1 MPWAWSYYCYTEKVL
16 LLSIITI
23 DTIRNVKSTLLP
35 APDAGMRD
43 LSKLT
48 EGEQVALLIAQA
60 HEEALID
67 QRAGLDFTIPGKI
80 VPNHFC

>member
-1 MPWAWSYYCYTEKVL
+1 
-16 LLSIITI
+16 
-23 DTIRNVKSTLLP
+23 
-35 APDAGMRD
+35 MRD
-43 LSKLT
+43 LSQLT

-80 VPNHFC
+80 VLNHFC